1 MDSLSTEKRE
11 EIIKKLSEKGTKG
24 ICPMCGNN
32 HFVVADGYF
41 NNPLQNNLITF
52 HLSGPSI
59 PTISIICSRCGFV
72 SQHALGVLELLPKAV
87 DEKKNEK

>member
-1 MDSLSTEKRE
+1 MDSLSKEKKD
-11 EIIKKLSEKGTKG
+11 EIIKKLSEKGIKG
-24 ICPMCGNN
+24 VCPMCGNN

-41 NNPLQNNLITF
+41 NNALQNSLETFNL
-52 HLSGPSI
+52 GGRSI

-72 SQHALGVLELLPKAV
+72 SQHALGVLELLPKAE